1 MRANKVPAPST
12 SFWSVK
18 VLTTGFGEALSDF
31 LVRRFDPVPTV
42 LVTAVVFAVVLAV
55 QLTSVRSSPWR
66 YWGAVVMVAVFG
78 TMAADAAHVAV
89 GVPYRASTLVF
100 ALALVVVFVGWRR
113 TAGSFDVHHVD
124 TLGRELWYWA
134 AVAVTF
140 ALGTA
145 VGDLVA
151 SSAGLGFLA
160 GGLLFLA
167 GIAGVVVA
175 RGLRILGPVAA
186 FWAAYVLTRPL
197 GASFADWV
205 AVAPSRGGL
214 GAGTGLVSA
223 VLAIVI
229 LAAVSALASG
239 QRRGI
244 RPGGQAA
251 VRS

>member
-1 MRANKVPAPST
+1 M
-12 SFWSVK
+12 
-18 VLTTGFGEALSDF
+18 
-31 LVRRFDPVPTV
+31 
-42 LVTAVVFAVVLAV
+42 
-55 QLTSVRSSPWR
+55 
-66 YWGAVVMVAVFG
+66 
-78 TMAADAAHVAV
+78 
-89 GVPYRASTLVF
+89 
-100 ALALVVVFVGWRR
+100 
-113 TAGSFDVHHVD
+113 
-124 TLGRELWYWA
+124 
-134 AVAVTF
+134 
-140 ALGTA
+140 
-145 VGDLVA
+145 
-151 SSAGLGFLA
+151 
-160 GGLLFLA
+160 
-167 GIAGVVVA
+167 A
-175 RGLRILGPVAA
+175 RGLRILGPVAS